1 MNKSSMVLFSS
12 GSSGLKDPQT
22 CWSEGSRYH
31 PPYLSEGA
39 DADWNQ
45 GCGQPGAHRP
55 WPAWA
60 DHRRQ
65 ADWVT
70 AFRAH
75 LEKCIYALLCL
86 NGAHFHFSKTAIA
99 IDTIINQKRFNDG
112 TDEKKKL
119 YCIYVAIGQKRST
132 VAQLVKRLT
141 DADAMKYTIV
151 VSATASDAAPL
162 QYLAP
167 YSGCSM
173 GEYFR
178 DNGKHALII
187 YDDLSKQAS
196 SNVKR
201 N

>member
-1 MNKSSMVLFSS
+1 MSYF
-12 GSSGLKDPQT
+12 
-22 CWSEGSRYH
+22 RYDIFVKA
-31 PPYLSEGA
+31 LS
-39 DADWNQ
+39 
-45 GCGQPGAHRP
+45 
-55 WPAWA
+55 
-60 DHRRQ
+60 
-65 ADWVT
+65 
-70 AFRAH
+70 
-75 LEKCIYALLCL
+75 L
-86 NGAHFHFSKTAIA
+86 FSKTAIA
-99 IDTIINQKRFNDG
+99 IDTIINQKRFNEG

-187 YDDLSKQAS
+187 YDDLSKQ
-196 SNVKR
+196 V
-201 N
+201 